1 MLAHTEVVGV
11 GAVWV
16 GVSAQKGGVDAL
28 KSSDPQRGDAV
39 RYAGLSHPGDTFSYD
54 IFSQAGQGVR
64 DSAGVILGGLQPKHL
79 IAVGESQSAGRMVT
93 YIDAVHPLAGVY
105 DGFLVHSRSAGGA
118 PLSQAPQPN
127 VAIPTPSPIR
137 DDLDVPVL
145 VFQTETDVSFS
156 NASARQPD
164 TDKYRL
170 WEVAGT
176 SHFDFYGLSIGKTD
190 TGAGQGGDAILASM
204 LNPTNQPDPLFTCG
218 SPINTGPAHYVLDAA
233 FNGLIRWVAK
243 GVQPSVAPRLQTTG
257 VSPVVF
263 ATDAAGNV
271 RGGIRTP
278 AVDVPVATLSGL
290 GQNGSA
296 FCILFGTTVAFTPSQ
311 LVAIYQNHATF
322 VSVWKAATKAAHRAG
337 FLVDADAKELT
348 SAAAHSDVAKP

>member
-1 MLAHTEVVGV
+1 
-11 GAVWV
+11 
-16 GVSAQKGGVDAL
+16 
-28 KSSDPQRGDAV
+28 
-39 RYAGLSHPGDTFSYD
+39 
-54 IFSQAGQGVR
+54 
-64 DSAGVILGGLQPKHL
+64 
-79 IAVGESQSAGRMVT
+79 MVT
-93 YIDAVHPLAGVY
+93 YIDAVHPVAGVF

-127 VAIPTPSPIR
+127 VAIPAPAPIR
-137 DDLDVPVL
+137 DDLTVPVL

-156 NASARQPD
+156 NLSARQPD

-190 TGAGQGGDAILASM
+190 TGAGQAGEEILASM
-204 LNPTNQPDPLFTCG
+204 LNPTNQPDPMFTCS

-233 FNGLIRWVAK
+233 FNALTRWVAK

-263 ATDAAGNV
+263 ATDAVGNV
-271 RGGIRTP
+271 KGGIRTP
-278 AVDVPVATLSGL
+278 AVDAPVATLSGL
-290 GQNGSA
+290 GQNGSP
-296 FCILFGTTVAFTPSQ
+296 FCFLFGTTHAFTPAQ
-311 LVAIYQNHATF
+311 LLTHYPDHGTF
-322 VSVWKAATKAAHRAG
+322 VTAWRLTTKAAQRAG

-348 SAAAHSDVAKP
+348 SAAAHSDVGK